1 MTSTI
6 NYYLPIARQKM
17 ESKITQNSPLRSQ
30 SILGM
35 RVDNLTYPGITDMVL
50 EMIGKGQRGTICVA
64 NVHMVMEAYDDP
76 IFREMVNGA
85 SFVTADGM
93 PLVWV
98 QRLLGNRKAQR
109 VYGPQLMEIL
119 LAAAA
124 KNRIPVG
131 LFGGKPDILDRLLQ
145 RIQAEYPTISIV
157 YSSSPPFRHLAPQEE
172 ESIIGRI
179 NESGARLLFIGLGCP
194 KQEIWMARNGEKI
207 NAVVVGVGAAFD
219 FLSGSKPQ
227 APLWMRRSG
236 LEWLFRL
243 LTEPRR
249 LWRRYF
255 YNNPRFIWHVAKQLF
270 RSKNKRIEN

>member
-1 MTSTI
+1 MENKI
-6 NYYLPIARQKM
+6 IRNY
-17 ESKITQNSPLRSQ
+17 PLRSQ

-35 RVDNLTYPGITDMVL
+35 RVDNLTYSRITDMVL

-76 IFREMVNGA
+76 VFREMVNGA
-85 SFVTADGM
+85 NFVTADGM

-98 QRLLGNRKAQR
+98 QRLLGDRKVQR
-109 VYGPQLMEIL
+109 VYGPQLMETL

-124 KNRIPVG
+124 KNMISVG

-145 RIQAEYPTISIV
+145 RIRAKYPAIAIV
-157 YSSSPPFRHLAPQEE
+157 YSFSPPFRQLTPQEE
-172 ESIIGRI
+172 ESIIGKI
-179 NESGARLLFIGLGCP
+179 NESGVKLLFIGLGCP
-194 KQEIWMARNGEKI
+194 KQEIWMARNGGKI
-207 NAVVVGVGAAFD
+207 NAVAVGVGAAFD

-243 LTEPRR
+243 LSEPRR

-255 YNNPRFIWHVAKQLF
+255 YNNPRFIWHISRQLI
-270 RSKNKRIEN
+270 RERKK